1 MCVGAA
7 AGAAMDGTQGLMYG
21 RHTVSP
27 DLILPSVLNC
37 VRGYP
42 LPTTW
47 VWRSKDSLK
56 CWFSPLPCVVI
67 SLAVLCCV
75 STLHCHKSA
84 GIRDMWHLVWL
95 FTWGSGIQAHT
106 SGLYIKPAL
115 LSPSP

>member
-7 AGAAMDGTQGLMYG
+7 AGAAMDGTQGLVDG
-21 RHTVSP
+21 RHTVFP

-37 VRGYP
+37 VRG
-42 LPTTW
+42 
-47 VWRSKDSLK
+47 SGGQKS
-56 CWFSPLPCVVI
+56 WFSSLPCAMI

-84 GIRDMWHLVWL
+84 GIREMWHLVWL
-95 FTWGSGIQAHT
+95 FTWGSGIQAHP